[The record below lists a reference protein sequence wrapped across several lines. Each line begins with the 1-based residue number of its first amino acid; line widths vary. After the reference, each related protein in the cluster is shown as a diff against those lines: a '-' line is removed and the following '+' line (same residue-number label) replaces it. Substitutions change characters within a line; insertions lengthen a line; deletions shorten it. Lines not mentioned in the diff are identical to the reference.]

1 MLIWPWVYVC
11 FLCVDFFL
19 LLSAGVCVQSRSC
32 VFLCVFLCA
41 KGQTET
47 EIRSGIL
54 LSILHSSLSASVF
67 LFYGSS
73 RLSCGLWGHTN
84 ITFSVLNLI
93 PLAWLSVSADTQHHS
108 SESINWISCNPSIRL
123 SKVRLGCQQAN
134 KGNPATL
141 STSSWGIPRSSQPR
155 WDI

>member
-1 MLIWPWVYVC
+1 MC

-19 LLSAGVCVQSRSC
+19 LLSAGVCVQSHAC

-93 PLAWLSVSADTQHHS
+93 PLAWL
-108 SESINWISCNPSIRL
+108 
-123 SKVRLGCQQAN
+123 
-134 KGNPATL
+134 
-141 STSSWGIPRSSQPR
+141 
-155 WDI
+155 